1 MPKRPRD
8 TNNAKSFFAKKKK
21 KKKKKKLQ
29 HYYVAVESNMKQ
41 ILHSL
46 HSNFGEVL
54 NVHDEIQKT

>member
-8 TNNAKSFFAKKKK
+8 TNNAKPFFAKKKQ
-21 KKKKKKLQ
+21 KKLQ

-54 NVHDEIQKT
+54 NVHDAIQKT